1 MDNFKE
7 IAYQRISSSI
17 VIRDLDSDKIILSK
31 QIKNIIPVKKESI
44 DE

>member
-7 IAYQRISSSI
+7 IAYQRISSRI